1 MRLLLLGC
9 DHRLAP
15 LAALGAVREHH
26 ATLSARL
33 LELCRRGLAHGAVV
47 VDTCNR
53 IEVLCE
59 PLDDAGAAACRD
71 AVRAVLGDLPL
82 HEYTDQGAV
91 EHLIAVATG
100 IDSLVPGEEQIL
112 GQVTRAFRAATEAG
126 MASKHLQSLCA
137 RVTAVSRSL
146 RHQRP
151 QQGVPDSVAG
161 LAARVVADHGKR
173 IAIVGAGVM
182 ARAAA
187 EELQRLHVQGLWFV
201 NRTVARAEG
210 LAQHFHGQAI
220 GLDEFLAAPPAVD
233 GVILALGGKVLHLP
247 LDRLPHLRA
256 VVDVSQP
263 AVLDDA
269 VRARRDLCVLDLD
282 GLGPRAQAACRALEQ
297 WVADTRTLAAGHG
310 KAIWNGLAH
319 DGHNLGHVVT
329 LHVEAARDELM
340 KAQRSALSHLDQRM
354 LAYVTTLVE
363 RIARRNA
370 HLHIQDL
377 KAKVFA

>member
-1 MRLLLLGC
+1 MQLLLLGC

-33 LELCRRGLAHGAVV
+33 LDLCQHGVTHGAVV

-59 PLDDAGAAACRD
+59 PADDQAADACR
-71 AVRAVLGDLPL
+71 AVIREVLGDLPL
-82 HEYTDQGAV
+82 HEYKDQLAV
-91 EHLIAVATG
+91 EHLIDIATG
-100 IDSLVPGEEQIL
+100 IDSMVPGEEQIL

-126 MASKHLQSLCA
+126 MASKHLHSLCA
-137 RVTAVSRSL
+137 RVTAVSRTL
-146 RHQRP
+146 RHLRP

-161 LAARVVADHGKR
+161 LAARVVAEHGHR
-173 IAIVGAGVM
+173 VAIVGAGVM

-187 EELQRLHVQGLWFV
+187 EELQRLHVHDVWFV
-201 NRTVARAEG
+201 NRTMARAEA
-210 LAQHFHGQAI
+210 LAQHFHGRAI
-220 GLDEFLAAPPAVD
+220 ALPAFLAAPPAVD

-247 LDRLPHLRA
+247 HDRMADLRC

-263 AVLDDA
+263 TVLDDSL
-269 VRARRDLCVLDLD
+269 RARPDLCVLDLD
-282 GLGPRAQAACRALEQ
+282 SLGPRAKAACRALEQ
-297 WVADTRTLAAGHG
+297 WVIDTRVLSAGHG

-319 DGHNLGHVVT
+319 DGHNLGHVVS
-329 LHVEAARDELM
+329 LHVEAARDELQ
-340 KAQRSALSHLDQRM
+340 KACRSGLCHADERL
-354 LAYVTTLVE
+354 LAVVTTLVE
-363 RIARRNA
+363 RVARRNA
-370 HLHIQDL
+370 HLHIQDI